1 MNKYSIEIEE
11 ILTRTVTEE
20 ADSIEEAIYNVED
33 KIDSEEIVLT
43 ADDFCQREIKNY
55 NSWIIDKPLK
65 FLMAFNPDTKKL
77 LISSENSIQDEYTC
91 NTVRDINWAVKS
103 FLDEYIEK
111 KEIEKEEEYDLEK

>member
-11 ILTRTVTEE
+11 VLTRTVTEE
-20 ADSIEEAIYNVED
+20 AESIEEAIYNVEE
-33 KIDSEEIVLT
+33 KIDTEEIVLT
-43 ADDFCQREIKNY
+43 ADDFCQREIRNY

-65 FLMAFNPDTKKL
+65 ILMAFNPNEKKL

-103 FLDEYIEK
+103 FLDEHIEK
-111 KEIEKEEEYDLEK
+111 QEIEKEEEYDLEK

>member
-11 ILTRTVTEE
+11 VLTRTVTEE
-20 ADSIEEAIYNVED
+20 AESIEEAIYNVEE
-33 KIDSEEIVLT
+33 KIDTEEIVLT
-43 ADDFCQREIKNY
+43 ADDFCQREIRNY

-65 FLMAFNPDTKKL
+65 ILMPFNPNEKKL

-111 KEIEKEEEYDLEK
+111 QEIEKEEEYDLEK